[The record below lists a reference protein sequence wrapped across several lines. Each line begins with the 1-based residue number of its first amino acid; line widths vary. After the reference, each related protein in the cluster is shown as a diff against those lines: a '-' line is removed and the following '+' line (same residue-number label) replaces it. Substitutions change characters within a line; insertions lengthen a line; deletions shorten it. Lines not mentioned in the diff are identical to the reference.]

1 MNTMKALESEQIEAM
16 ILQIGSDGWPSC
28 KFAPE
33 GHECH
38 NGDLFDLNKRTLI
51 GECKCREAERAE
63 NLKWWRDGEIDKLKK
78 LLMPR
83 INLANT
89 EPRPWHKDLPESGGV
104 WISGKAGNGKT
115 HAAGLMVSRHIKKS
129 GIGFKWSWFKARQ
142 IFEAW
147 VNQYSDDYQT
157 KRNALDLIHCLKFH
171 PVIVIDDFD
180 KMGKI
185 TQAREE
191 HLFDLIDSIHS
202 RGADLIIPANIT
214 IDSFCQRMEN
224 ESGFIKRDGI
234 GPVQRRLKDICKEV
248 RT

>member
-1 MNTMKALESEQIEAM
+1 MTEMVELEAM
-16 ILQIGSDGWPSC
+16 LDKLSLVEEDVC
-28 KFAPE
+28 AYAPE

-38 NGDLFDLNKRTLI
+38 HGDLFNLAERVI
-51 GECKCREAERAE
+51 VGECGCREAARAE
-63 NLKWWRDGEIDKLKK
+63 NLKWWRDGQIEKLKK
-78 LLMPR
+78 ILMPR
-83 INLANT
+83 IDLTAT
-89 EPRPWHKDLPESGGV
+89 EKREWHKDLPESGGV

-115 HAAGLMVSRHIKKS
+115 HAAGWIVARHIKKS
-129 GIGFKWSWFKARQ
+129 GQDFKWSWFKARQ

-157 KRNALDLIHCLKFH
+157 KRNALDLMHCLKSH

-202 RGADLIIPANIT
+202 RGAALIIPANIT